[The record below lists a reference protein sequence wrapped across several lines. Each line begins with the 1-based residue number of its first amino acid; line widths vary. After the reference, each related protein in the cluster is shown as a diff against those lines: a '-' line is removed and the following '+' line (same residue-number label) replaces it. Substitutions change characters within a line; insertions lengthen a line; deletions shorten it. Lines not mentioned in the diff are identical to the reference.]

1 MEVRRTRHH
10 MGGGSVIKI
19 ATFTVDGNP
28 KPKERPRLFRNR
40 IITTEATRAAEARV
54 ASSFRGNLGI
64 RHTIESPVTGPLK
77 VRLRFFRDNM
87 RRVDLD
93 NLAKIPLDALNGL
106 AWGDDSQIVSLIAS
120 KHLDRDNPRTEIEL
134 WTTEWTQ

>member
-1 MEVRRTRHH
+1 MQNLLE
-10 MGGGSVIKI
+10 GGGTVIKI

-28 KPKERPRLFRNR
+28 KPKERPRFGRGR
-40 IITTEATRAAEARV
+40 GYTTEATRAAEARV
-54 ASSFRGNLGI
+54 ASSFTENMGI
-64 RHTIESPVTGPLK
+64 RHTIESPVTGALK
-77 VRLRFFRDNM
+77 VRLRFFRDSM

-93 NLAKIPLDALNGL
+93 NLSKIPLDALNGL

-134 WTTEWTQ
+134 WTTEWTR